1 MTQHARRTRW
11 LATSLLAMLL
21 VAAFGAPPAHAQ
33 SEPDGRVSGTV
44 TLATAGAELDAGTEV
59 ELIVLDGGNITGT
72 ATGAVVG
79 GRYEIAIE
87 ADPRL
92 TYVPRLEYGGVQYFA
107 NPVILSPEAPTA
119 TGDFTVYASTSEQPD
134 LQINLTAVTVVALDR
149 GAGQIGL
156 LREDLV
162 QNPIDR
168 AFVGD
173 SRGITLRIPAPEGT
187 LDADGENVDG
197 LFALEGGVLTTTT
210 PLRAAA
216 ETSVVTRYLIEYDP
230 AEDAYTL
237 RITAPLPTSQILLRV
252 PEEYVRDLRLPDGA
266 SEGEP
271 DEITLAGGEVV
282 PLRTVVRDNVDVGDS
297 LVVRLDGFAPT
308 VNENVLTATP
318 SAIAAVVVALAVI
331 GAAYLAVRT
340 RRIPGLAR

>member
-1 MTQHARRTRW
+1 VTHSARRTRW
-11 LATSLLAMLL
+11 LAASVLGVLL
-21 VAAFGAPPAHAQ
+21 VAALGAPRALAQ
-33 SEPDGRVSGTV
+33 GEPGGRITGTV
-44 TLATAGAELDAGTEV
+44 TLATADAELEAGTQV

-72 ATGAVVG
+72 ATGTVVD
-79 GRYEIAIE
+79 GRYEIPVE

-119 TGDFTVYASTSEQPD
+119 TGDFTVYASTSEVPD
-134 LQINLTAVTVVALDR
+134 LQVNLTAVTVVALDR
-149 GAGQIGL
+149 GASQIGL

-162 QNPIDR
+162 QNPTDR

-173 SRGITLRIPAPEGT
+173 SRGITLRLPAPEGT

-210 PLRAAA
+210 PLRAAS

-237 RITAPLPTSQILLRV
+237 RITAPLPTTQILLRV
-252 PEEYVRDLRLPDGA
+252 PEDYVRDLRLPDGA
-266 SEGEP
+266 SEGER
-271 DEITLAGGEVV
+271 DEITLSDGEVV
-282 PLRTVVRDNVDVGDS
+282 PLRTVVMDNVKVGDS
-297 LVVRLDGFAPT
+297 LVVVLDGFAPT
-308 VNENVLTATP
+308 VNKNLLTAH
-318 SAIAAVVVALAVI
+318 
-331 GAAYLAVRT
+331 T